1 VIPSRAL
8 VPAALAVALGLTITF
23 AGAQAP
29 DGRSSAIPRTADGR
43 PDLAGV
49 WQTMNTATWDIQD
62 HNASPGV
69 PAGQGVVEGNELP
82 YRPEMFAK
90 KHENFK
96 NRATAD
102 PETKCYMPGVPR
114 AIYMPFPF
122 QIVQTPKQVTMLY
135 EYAHTVRNIFMDTSH
150 PRGPLYWWMGD
161 SRARWEG
168 DTLVVDVTDFNDETW
183 FDRAGNFHSNAL
195 HVIERYTLVDAD
207 HINYEATIED
217 PQVFTRPWKM
227 AMILYRHRE
236 RNFRLLEYE
245 CFSW

>member
-1 VIPSRAL
+1 MIPSRAL
-8 VPAALAVALGLTITF
+8 VPAALAVALGFTITL

-29 DGRSSAIPRTADGR
+29 ERSSAIPRTADDR

-49 WQTMNTATWDIQD
+49 WQTMNTAAWDIQD

-82 YRPEMFAK
+82 YRPEMLAK

-114 AIYMPFPF
+114 ATYMPFPF
-122 QIVQTPKQVTMLY
+122 QIVQTPKQVTVLY
-135 EYAHTVRNIFMDTSH
+135 EYAHTVRNIFMDTPH

-161 SRARWEG
+161 SRGRWEG

-183 FDRAGNFHSNAL
+183 FDRAGNFHSDCAPRRRAV
-195 HVIERYTLVDAD
+195 HAR
-207 HINYEATIED
+207 
-217 PQVFTRPWKM
+217 
-227 AMILYRHRE
+227 RHRPH
-236 RNFRLLEYE
+236 
-245 CFSW
+245 